1 MALYLMLCDYSPY
14 HGPDRWVWGHDN
26 SENFTVA
33 SIKRIAELIGRAV
46 PEYQFVWNSYVPK
59 KVGIVPWRALLE
71 RLPTRV
77 ALTARSVNIGDTS
90 CVLCGDYEET
100 SEHLFVSCQ
109 FAQSVW
115 LVMAQWCKS
124 PPVIAF
130 SLRDILDAHMFLPGS
145 KKKKKVFGAIS
156 HVVIWSLWKMRNEVL
171 FGEANPSVSKVVE
184 ESKSMSYHWVKN
196 RSKSSHWSWGE
207 GCSFNLVM

>member
-1 MALYLMLCDYSPY
+1 MKQIL
-14 HGPDRWVWGHDN
+14 
-26 SENFTVA
+26 A
-33 SIKRIAELIGRAV
+33 SAERVV
-46 PEYQFVWNSYVPK
+46 PEYQFVWNNYVPK
-59 KVGIVPWRALLE
+59 KVGIVPWRALME
-71 RLPTRV
+71 RLPTRI
-77 ALTARSVNIGDTS
+77 ALAARNVDIGDIR
-90 CVLCGDYEET
+90 CVLCGDYDES

-130 SLRDILDAHMFLPGS
+130 SLRDVLDAHKFVPGS

-156 HVVIWSLWKMRNEVL
+156 QVVIWSLWKMRNDVL
-171 FGEANPSVSKVVE
+171 FGQAIPSVSKVVE

-196 RSKSSHWSWGE
+196 RSKSSHWSWSE
-207 GCSFNLVM
+207 WCNFNVEL